1 MARIYKL
8 QNALS
13 IELAWFCLFEF
24 ENLTSFSYFYK
35 PEPKKTWSLKL
46 AKTRTWKKRENW
58 NSIESISEPQKSLP
72 RKKMHV
78 GQILVKIFSQ
88 TCKLQNLNE
97 FWANFLKPK
106 KLKLENI
113 FELWNPKNSNPNLE
127 EGTKL
132 KPKEIQT
139 LSSSN
144 YQKKNPEKY
153 SNFMNV
159 LAMYSREVF
168 ALFCTI
174 LY

>member
-58 NSIESISEPQKSLP
+58 NSNESISEPQKSLP

-88 TCKLQNLNE
+88 TCKLQKLTSFE
-97 FWANFLKPK
+97 PIFL
-106 KLKLENI
+106 
-113 FELWNPKNSNPNLE
+113 NPKNSNSKTFLNYETQKTQTRTSKRELNSNPKKS
-127 EGTKL
+127 KL
-132 KPKEIQT
+132 YQALIIKKRILKNIQI
-139 LSSSN
+139 SWMS
-144 YQKKNPEKY
+144 
-153 SNFMNV
+153 
-159 LAMYSREVF
+159 
-168 ALFCTI
+168 
-174 LY
+174 